1 MARSPTSATNQSN
14 IPVRPYLSL
23 AQERKYGHLFR
34 FLEAPLAPQGG
45 SELKKQ
51 KEIVKNLELQFCD
64 GTSKSRGVSFFSNR
78 FPSNLNK
85 SISSGNGNSALL
97 FVFTQIWHQE
107 N

>member
-51 KEIVKNLELQFCD
+51 KEIVKNLELHFL
-64 GTSKSRGVSFFSNR
+64 GVSLYSNR
-78 FPSNLNK
+78 FPSNLYK
-85 SISSGNGNSALL
+85 TIS
-97 FVFTQIWHQE
+97 
-107 N
+107 

>member
-64 GTSKSRGVSFFSNR
+64 ATSKSHGVSFLIGFRQISL
-78 FPSNLNK
+78 LNK
-85 SISSGNGNSALL
+85 SQS
-97 FVFTQIWHQE
+97 
-107 N
+107 